1 MNKSHAFAWVV
12 IPFSDHRA
20 QSKFGVMDNQL
31 CLGHEEL
38 EKPGDIQEAIQKQL
52 GLEV

>member
-31 CLGHEEL
+31 RLGREEL
-38 EKPGDIQEAIQKQL
+38 EKPGDIQKQL